1 MDRFQVYDEVEL
13 IEFSDRSFVD
23 GSKER
28 RKVNSIVSLS
38 CSLSSLS
45 LVV

>member
-1 MDRFQVYDEVEL
+1 MDRFQVYDEVEW

-28 RKVNSIVSLS
+28 RLTPLCLYLVLSQVSL
-38 CSLSSLS
+38 
-45 LVV
+45 